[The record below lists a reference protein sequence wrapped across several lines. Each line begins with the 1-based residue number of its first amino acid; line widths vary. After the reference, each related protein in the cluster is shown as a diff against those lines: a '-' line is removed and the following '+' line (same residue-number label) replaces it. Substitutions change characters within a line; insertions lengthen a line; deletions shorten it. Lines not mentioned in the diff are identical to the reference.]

1 MSVTLRLPTIP
12 ALFDAPEIEEAEGCI
27 QCQMGSKLVL
37 FITGKCHWK
46 CDYCPLSENRREA
59 EMMFANERPCT
70 SFDEVIEEARAM
82 NATGAGIT
90 GGDPLMD
97 REHTLEG
104 IRRLRQEFGPS
115 FHMHMYTSIPFK
127 PEYAREFA
135 EAGLDEIRFHLLDLD
150 AKKYSTV
157 ISACSAQGI
166 ETGIEI
172 PCEPDQEKELM
183 DALEEMRDMDIQ
195 FLNLNELEITV
206 GNHGNMEVRGFNLSD
221 EITAGAAGSA
231 ELAIKMRDRVAA
243 AALGKPD
250 PIDGV
255 VREPYGFHLK
265 FCTAVYKDAGQL
277 RNRFLRRGEATIAP
291 HELLTEDGTLIFGVI
306 ECDNEVAEGYMD
318 EIIRETGLPRRFLYH
333 DSERG
338 RIEIP
343 LSTAEEI
350 SDSVEAPVAFVEVH
364 PTHERLEMTIV
375 YLNST
380 DLDN

>member
-12 ALFDAPEIEEAEGCI
+12 TLFDAPEVEEAEGCI

-70 SFDEVIEEARAM
+70 SFDEVIVEARAM

-90 GGDPLMD
+90 GSDPLMD

-135 EAGLDEIRFHLLDLD
+135 DAGLDEIRFHLLDLD
-150 AKKYSTV
+150 AKKYDSV
-157 ISACSAQGI
+157 ISACTAQGI
-166 ETGIEI
+166 QTGIEI

-183 DALEEMRDMDIQ
+183 GALEDMREMDIQ

-206 GNHGNMEVRGFNLSD
+206 GNHGNMEGRGFNLSD

-231 ELAIKMRDRVAA
+231 ELAINMRDRVAA

-250 PIDGV
+250 PIDGG

-306 ECDNEVAEGYMD
+306 ECENEVADDYMD

-350 SDSVEAPVAFVEVH
+350 SDAVEAPVAFVEVH

-375 YLNST
+375 YLNSA
-380 DLDN
+380 DSGD